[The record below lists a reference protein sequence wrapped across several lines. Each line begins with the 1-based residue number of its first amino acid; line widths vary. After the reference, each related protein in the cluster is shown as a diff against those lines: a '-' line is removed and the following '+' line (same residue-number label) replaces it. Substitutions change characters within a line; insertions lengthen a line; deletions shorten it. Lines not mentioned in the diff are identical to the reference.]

1 MKTTYKIQFENGEKC
16 MVEYSGLVNFMN
28 QNGYNKT
35 STKTFNKNI
44 QNIKN
49 ESFKYLIDLSSKKNF
64 NFFEYKGSHRE
75 KYKSYL
81 TNLTAT
87 LCLANSKKLE
97 NLLYDLGYD
106 EYTVSFFQNKKIID
120 KTVQDLKALGIND
133 ETIIQIQHLSYMMI
147 LVKCKAQVER
157 YHEDILPN
165 RSKSN
170 KIPTK
175 KILEQ
180 ELRKKRR
187 DGKLK
192 LSNTTKEFQSIMNSE
207 AGTKIL
213 EEQNETL
220 SMNHSGSYNL
230 RKLAFIIFLAIRE
243 ELPDET
249 LDNEIIFALGE
260 LFKLIYLEKD
270 LITNPNDY
278 DAFDALKSNQSKTG
292 DNFRTYII
300 KKIKVII
307 GYDEKDHIEE
317 MIAYASLP
325 GKAYLNQLYKSIS

>member
-1 MKTTYKIQFENGEKC
+1 MKTTHKIQFENGDKC
-16 MVEYSGLVNFMN
+16 LVEYSSLVNFMN

-35 STKTFNKNI
+35 SIKTFNTNI
-44 QNIKN
+44 QIIQNK
-49 ESFKYLIDLSSKKNF
+49 SFKYLNELQSKKNF
-64 NFFEYKGSHRE
+64 NIFDYKGSHRK

-81 TNLTAT
+81 ANLTAT
-87 LCLANSKKLE
+87 LCLANTKKVE

-133 ETIIQIQHLSYMMI
+133 ETIILIQHVTYMMI

-187 DGKLK
+187 DGKLN
-192 LSNTTKEFQSIMNSE
+192 LNNTTKEFQAIMNSE
-207 AGTKIL
+207 SGTRIL

-230 RKLAFIIFLAIRE
+230 RRLAFIIFLAIRE

-270 LITNPNDY
+270 LIANPDDY
-278 DAFDALKSNQSKTG
+278 DAFDALKSNQSKTAK
-292 DNFRTYII
+292 FS
-300 KKIKVII
+300 KLC
-307 GYDEKDHIEE
+307 
-317 MIAYASLP
+317 MQASFASL
-325 GKAYLNQLYKSIS
+325 KVS

>member
-16 MVEYSGLVNFMN
+16 LVKYSGLVNFMN

-44 QNIKN
+44 QNIQNK
-49 ESFKYLIDLSSKKNF
+49 SFKYLSDLSSKNNF
-64 NFFEYKGSHRE
+64 NFFEYKGSHRK

-106 EYTVSFFQNKKIID
+106 EYTVSFFKTKKIID
-120 KTVQDLKALGIND
+120 KTVQDLKALGINN

-192 LSNTTKEFQSIMNSE
+192 LSNATKEFQAIMNSE

-249 LDNEIIFALGE
+249 PDNEIIFALGE

-300 KKIKVII
+300 KKKKVII

-325 GKAYLNQLYKSIS
+325 GKAYLNQLCKSIS

>member
-1 MKTTYKIQFENGEKC
+1 MKTTYKIEFENGDKC
-16 MVEYSGLVNFMN
+16 LVEYSSLVNFMN

-35 STKTFNKNI
+35 SIKTFNTNI
-44 QNIKN
+44 QIIQNK
-49 ESFKYLIDLSSKKNF
+49 SFKYLNELQSKKNF
-64 NFFEYKGSHRE
+64 NIFDYKGSYRE

-81 TNLTAT
+81 ANLTAT

-97 NLLYDLGYD
+97 NLLYNLGYD
-106 EYTVSFFQNKKIID
+106 EYTVSFFQNKTIID

-133 ETIIQIQHLSYMMI
+133 ETIILIQHVTYMMI

-187 DGKLK
+187 DGKLN
-192 LSNTTKEFQSIMNSE
+192 LNNTTKEFQAIMNSE
-207 AGTKIL
+207 SGTRIL

-230 RKLAFIIFLAIRE
+230 RRLTFIIFLAIRE
-243 ELPDET
+243 VLPDET

-270 LITNPNDY
+270 LIANPDDY
-278 DAFDALKSNQSKTG
+278 DAFDALKSNQNKTG

-307 GYDEKDHIEE
+307 GYDDKEHIEE

-325 GKAYLNQLYKSIS
+325 GKAYLNQLCKSIS